1 MENHDMKDER
11 QLDRVKWQIVDIAD
25 KTTQLEDITI

>member
-1 MENHDMKDER
+1 MKDER
-11 QLDRVKWQIVDIAD
+11 QLDRVKWQIVDVAD

>member
-1 MENHDMKDER
+1 MKDER